1 MPLVDKYDGWMVIDV
16 ALLRESI
23 NKLPPHFR
31 KYETISSETGLGKQQ
46 IADYFHGRR
55 HPNLLNFKKL
65 CLYAQISAD
74 ALLGLEQTD
83 KKK

>member
-16 ALLRESI
+16 ALLKEAI
-23 NKLPPHFR
+23 AKLQPHYR
-31 KYETISSETGLGKQQ
+31 KYETIASETGLGKQQ
-46 IADYFHGRR
+46 IADYFYGRR

-74 ALLGLEQTD
+74 ALLGLEQID
-83 KKK
+83 EKK